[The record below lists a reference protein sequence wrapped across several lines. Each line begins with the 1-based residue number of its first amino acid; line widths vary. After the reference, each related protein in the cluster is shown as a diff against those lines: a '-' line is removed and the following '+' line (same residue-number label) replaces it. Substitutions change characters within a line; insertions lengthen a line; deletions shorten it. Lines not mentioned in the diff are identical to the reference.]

1 MGRTGEFDDG
11 IESLV
16 AFGGGSCAG
25 GEGGGFGCCFERGGG
40 GEGEGEDGWAEG
52 VKGCGDEVRKDYF

>member
-16 AFGGGSCAG
+16 AFGGESCGG
-25 GEGGGFGCCFERGGG
+25 GEGGGFGCCFERGGDG
-40 GEGEGEDGWAEG
+40 WGEG
-52 VKGCGDEVRKDYF
+52 VRKDYF